1 MFGKTTKPYVSAP
14 WSPEPR
20 PPRAPR
26 RRRVVFI
33 LSLVALALLVP
44 GAIFGGRALRRACET
59 SPRFA
64 IRDILVDGT
73 RRLDPATLAT
83 EAGVLS
89 GENLF
94 RLTPSLAEAR
104 LSTNPWIAT
113 VDIRRRFPSRVEI
126 HVTEREPVALVSA
139 GNWCGVDASGAV
151 LPLDAIDER
160 FDLPILTGC
169 GAASALDAER
179 LRRGGAFLELV
190 GRERAYLL
198 RDISEIDLSDR
209 ADLVAYTMHSGTA
222 VRFGVEGFDEKLA
235 RLVPVL
241 EDLSG
246 VERMPVTIDLRFA
259 GQAVVRFQELP
270 EPKESED
277 EA

>member
-1 MFGKTTKPYVSAP
+1 MFGKATKPYASAP

-20 PPRAPR
+20 PPGAPR
-26 RRRVVFI
+26 RRRLLFI

-44 GAIFGGRALRRACET
+44 GAIVGGRALRRACET

-94 RLTPSLAEAR
+94 RLTPELAEAR

-113 VDIRRRFPSRVEI
+113 ADIRRHFPSRVEI
-126 HVTEREPVALVSA
+126 HVTEREPVALVSN
-139 GNWCGVDASGAV
+139 GEWCGVDATGAV

-169 GAASALDAER
+169 GAVTALDAER
-179 LRRGGAFLELV
+179 LRRGAAFLELV

-198 RDISEIDLSDR
+198 RDISEVDLSDPV
-209 ADLVAYTMHSGTA
+209 DLVAYTLHSGTA
-222 VRFGVEGFDEKLA
+222 VRFGAEGWGEKLA

-259 GQAVVRFQELP
+259 GQAVVRFQEQP

>member
-1 MFGKTTKPYVSAP
+1 MFGRRTRPPVCAP
-14 WSPEPR
+14 WSPEPPPPR
-20 PPRAPR
+20 PPRAR
-26 RRRVVFI
+26 RWLVA
-33 LSLVALALLVP
+33 LSIAALALLVP

-73 RRLDPATLAT
+73 HRLDPEILAA
-83 EAGVLS
+83 EAGVRS

-94 RLTPSLAEAR
+94 RLDPALAEAR

-113 VDIRRRFPSRVEI
+113 VDIRRHFPSRVEI
-126 HVTEREPVALVSA
+126 DVTERDPVALVST
-139 GNWCGVDASGAV
+139 GEWCGVDATGAV

-169 GAASALDAER
+169 GPASALDAER
-179 LRRGGAFLELV
+179 LRRGGAFLALV
-190 GRERAYLL
+190 GRERPYLL
-198 RDISEIDLSDR
+198 RDISEIDLSDPF
-209 ADLVAYTMHSGTA
+209 DLVAYTLHSGTA
-222 VRFGVEGFDEKLA
+222 VRFGDEGWGEKLA

-259 GQAVVRFQELP
+259 GQAVVRFQETAP
-270 EPKESED
+270 HKESED